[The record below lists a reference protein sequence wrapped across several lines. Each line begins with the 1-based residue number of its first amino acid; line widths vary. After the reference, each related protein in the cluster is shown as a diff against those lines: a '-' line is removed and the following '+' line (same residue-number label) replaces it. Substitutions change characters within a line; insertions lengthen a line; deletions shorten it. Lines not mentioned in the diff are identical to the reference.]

1 MAKNELVPVTTPKG
15 ELHYVNI
22 SGQGK
27 ENYNE
32 DGYEYTATVY
42 IPKENCQ
49 ELMDKCLEVIGE
61 VPKGKNLKSK
71 GFRELLKDA
80 EGNLFFPTAN
90 KSEGEPS
97 GIIAFPFK
105 TGTTFADGKT
115 KKIGVFNKDAQKI
128 NLGDR
133 KIGNGSVGKISG
145 KLKRNENGKDI
156 SCSLYLHAIQL
167 TSFTEYV
174 DDAGFE
180 TEEGDFSGVSDEDTG
195 FETETDTE
203 ETTAAPAK
211 GKTKPRL

>member
-1 MAKNELVPVTTPKG
+1 MAKSDLVPVTTPKG

-42 IPKENCQ
+42 IPKADCQ
-49 ELMDKCLEVIGE
+49 ELMAKCDEVIGE

-71 GFRELLKDA
+71 GYRELLKDE
-80 EGNLFFPTAN
+80 EGKLFFPTSN
-90 KSEGEPS
+90 RSEGEPS

-115 KKIGVFNKDAQKI
+115 KKISVFNKDAQKI

-133 KIGNGSVGKISG
+133 KIGNGSIGKISG

-167 TSFTEYV
+167 TKFVEYV

-180 TEEGDFSGVSDEDTG
+180 AEEGDFEGVEDEETG
-195 FETETDTE
+195 FQTEPE
-203 ETTAAPAK
+203 ETSEAPAK
-211 GKTKPRL
+211 KAKPRL